1 MLSYMT
7 IGADDVPRS
16 GRFYAAILVPLGYE
30 MTETAEG
37 IEFTVPEGP
46 GRPDGSATLY
56 VKKPFDGKAATVG
69 NGSMAAFRAETHA
82 LVRSL
87 HAASL
92 AAGGPDEGAPG
103 FRDAYRQPFYV
114 GITRDPPGT
123 TPAILRADPPARKR

>member
-1 MLSYMT
+1 
-7 IGADDVPRS
+7 
-16 GRFYAAILVPLGYE
+16 

-82 LVRSL
+82 MVRSL
-87 HAASL
+87 HAAGL
-92 AAGGPDEGAPG
+92 AAGGADAGAPG
-103 FRDAYRQPFYV
+103 FRDDYSEHFYV
-114 GITRDPPGT
+114 GYLRDPLGNK
-123 TPAILRADPPARKR
+123 LADRKSTRLNSSHQCAA

>member
-7 IGADDVPRS
+7 ICADDVPRS

-82 LVRSL
+82 MVRSL
-87 HAASL
+87 HAAGL
-92 AAGGPDEGAPG
+92 AAGGADEGAPG
-103 FRDAYRQPFYV
+103 FRDDYSEHFYV
-114 GITRDPPGT
+114 GYLRDP
-123 TPAILRADPPARKR
+123 LDRKSTRLHSSK

>member
-7 IGADDVPRS
+7 VGADDVPRS

-69 NGSMAAFRAETHA
+69 NGSMAAFRAETPA
-82 LVRSL
+82 MARSL
-87 HAASL
+87 PAAGL
-92 AAGGPDEGAPG
+92 AAGGAAD
-103 FRDAYRQPFYV
+103 RQSLV
-114 GITRDPPGT
+114 
-123 TPAILRADPPARKR
+123 

>member
-7 IGADDVPRS
+7 ICADDVPRS

-82 LVRSL
+82 MVRSL
-87 HAASL
+87 HAAGL
-92 AAGGPDEGAPG
+92 AAGGADQGAPG
-103 FRDAYRQPFYV
+103 FRDDYSEHF
-114 GITRDPPGT
+114 DPAEEHTSELPSLMPNT
-123 TPAILRADPPARKR
+123 

>member
-7 IGADDVPRS
+7 VGADDVPRS

-82 LVRSL
+82 LVRNLQDRKS
-87 HAASL
+87 
-92 AAGGPDEGAPG
+92 
-103 FRDAYRQPFYV
+103 
-114 GITRDPPGT
+114 TR
-123 TPAILRADPPARKR
+123 LNYSH

>member
-1 MLSYMT
+1 
-7 IGADDVPRS
+7 
-16 GRFYAAILVPLGYE
+16 

-82 LVRSL
+82 MVRSL
-87 HAASL
+87 HATGL
-92 AAGGPDEGAPG
+92 AAGGADEGAPG
-103 FRDAYRQPFYV
+103 FRDDYSEHFYV
-114 GITRDPPGT
+114 GYLRDPQIG
-123 TPAILRADPPARKR
+123 RAACRERGCKYV